1 MGTATVMST
10 TLYSNSC
17 SYPHSYSS
25 PSVILP
31 IINLPLRHVY
41 NCDQKRYCRP
51 LLCGSG
57 YGRLRTRT
65 SDDHC
70 GNGSRKS
77 RFPALYGYGSWF
89 SKSHCGGHN
98 HYQVSHAS
106 KQPHFEGGYEEEAY
120 KREEFRW
127 LREEQRWL
135 REEQRWL
142 REEARWNAERD
153 SLLRQISH
161 LNLKIEH
168 LELEL
173 EDLRNHGD
181 PSSNVPEILSRI
193 TALLQVLS
201 STATGTI
208 SSSNADQI
216 QIPEYS
222 EEISK
227 PLVLENAG
235 LELESESA
243 SHDPVPHASPAMAS
257 VESMK
262 KTALSLRMG
271 SHGEEVRALQEALL
285 SLGFYSG
292 EEDMEYSSFS
302 SGTQRAVK
310 TWQASIGAPEDGVMT
325 AELLEMLY
333 AAQQTHNSEA
343 ADKANGMPK
352 ASVTEVREVQQ
363 TVVKKGPSDVEISQ
377 HRVFLLGENRWEE
390 PSRLIKE
397 NDKKAN
403 GVKGE
408 VPVIKCRACRG
419 EGRLLC
425 MECDGTGEPNVEEQF
440 LDWVEEGA
448 KCPYCDGIGY
458 TVCDV
463 CDGKAVA

>member
-1 MGTATVMST
+1 MISGTF
-10 TLYSNSC
+10 YSNSC

-31 IINLPLRHVY
+31 IINLPLRHGY
-41 NCDQKRYCRP
+41 NHDCNQRRCCCA
-51 LLCGSG
+51 LLSGSG

-70 GNGSRKS
+70 CNGSRES
-77 RFPALYGYGSWF
+77 RFPALYGYGFRYSITHHR
-89 SKSHCGGHN
+89 SLN
-98 HYQVSHAS
+98 DYQIGQAS
-106 KQPHFEGGYEEEAY
+106 KQVHFEGGYEEEAC
-120 KREEFRW
+120 KREESRW

-153 SLLRQISH
+153 SLLQQISH

-168 LELEL
+168 LELKL
-173 EDLRNHGD
+173 EGLRNRSD
-181 PSSNVPEILSRI
+181 SSSNVPETLSRI
-193 TALLQVLS
+193 TTLLQVLS
-201 STATGTI
+201 STATGT
-208 SSSNADQI
+208 STSSNANQN

-227 PLVLENAG
+227 PLALEHPE

-243 SHDPVPHASPAMAS
+243 SHDPVPHASPAMTS
-257 VESMK
+257 VESMRK
-262 KTALSLRMG
+262 AILSLRIG
-271 SHGEEVRALQEALL
+271 SQGEEVRALQEALL

-343 ADKANGMPK
+343 AGKANGVAT

-390 PSRLIKE
+390 PSRLRKG

-408 VPVIKCRACRG
+408 VPATKCRMCRG

-440 LDWVEEGA
+440 LDWVEGA
-448 KCPYCDGIGY
+448 KCPYCEGLGY
-458 TVCDV
+458 IVCDI